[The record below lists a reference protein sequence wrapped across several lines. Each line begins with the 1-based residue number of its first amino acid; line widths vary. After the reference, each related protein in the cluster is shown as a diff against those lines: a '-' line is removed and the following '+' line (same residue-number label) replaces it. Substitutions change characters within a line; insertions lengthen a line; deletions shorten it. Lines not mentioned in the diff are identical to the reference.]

1 MNPKSEIRMGSARV
15 ARARSGVAPELSST
29 QSNRWAGEEKFVRR
43 SFRRD
48 AENHTPEAYA
58 PQVTTERTAPSSEFG
73 MKTNRGFTLI
83 EIMMA
88 MAIFALVLAAIYST
102 WTLIMRA
109 SRTGREV
116 AAQVQRERV
125 AVHTVK
131 EALTSVQSYAADLKD
146 YTFLVENGSEPML
159 SFSARL
165 PESGFPRGGRWR
177 DFVMRRVM
185 FSLENGQDGERDLVM
200 RQWPILM
207 EMSEDE
213 REHPLVLAHNVK
225 EFVVETWDTKAGK
238 EGDWSD
244 TWKQTNQI
252 PTKVKVTLVLNSPGQ
267 RGGFSERQEAIYRVI
282 DLPSVTVQSTW
293 QTPLLQ
299 RGPAGNPANP
309 VNPVNPGNPG
319 IPGRPGFPAG
329 PGNPRVR
336 LQ

>member
-1 MNPKSEIRMGSARV
+1 
-15 ARARSGVAPELSST
+15 
-29 QSNRWAGEEKFVRR
+29 
-43 SFRRD
+43 
-48 AENHTPEAYA
+48 
-58 PQVTTERTAPSSEFG
+58 
-73 MKTNRGFTLI
+73 MKRNRGFTLI

-102 WTLIMRA
+102 WVLIMRA

-131 EALTSVQSYAADLKD
+131 EALSSVRSFAADLKD
-146 YTFLVENGSEPML
+146 YTFVVENGSEPML

-165 PESGFPRGGRWR
+165 PESFPRGGRHG
-177 DFVMRRVM
+177 DFAVRRVM

-207 EMSEDE
+207 EMDEDE
-213 REHPLVLAHNVK
+213 REHPLVLARNVK
-225 EFVVETWDTKAGK
+225 DFMVETWDTKAGK

-252 PTKVKVTLVLNSPGQ
+252 PTKVKVTLVLNSPGR
-267 RGGFSERQEAIYRVI
+267 RGGYSESQEAIFRVI
-282 DLPSVTVQSTW
+282 DLPSVTVQATW

-299 RGPAGNPANP
+299 RGAAGNPANP

-319 IPGRPGFPAG
+319 IPGGPGRPGFPAG
-329 PGNPRVR
+329 PGDPRVK